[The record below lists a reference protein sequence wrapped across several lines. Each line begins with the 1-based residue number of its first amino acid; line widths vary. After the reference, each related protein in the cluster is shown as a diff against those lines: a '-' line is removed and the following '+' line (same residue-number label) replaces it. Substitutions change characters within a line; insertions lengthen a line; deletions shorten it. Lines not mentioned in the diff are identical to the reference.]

1 MTYIGKKY
9 KANDNSFSI
18 NLTDVGGCRHNLAG
32 TVNEDAKT
40 AEIVS
45 EPYKQE
51 VRFHGNTWTYDFIN
65 VLYKGDTI
73 RVMFNKRNVIKEPKG
88 ITAETFMDIG
98 KLFEEFCGGSK
109 KEEPS
114 EADKLRSEITF
125 LREELN
131 KHREEF
137 KQQKSIKS
145 REEIEDQISKQV
157 VMKLFSSSKEAKE
170 TRGVAINVLNWV
182 LNKD

>member
-1 MTYIGKKY
+1 MEEYDNLPAKIKAILDTHNEEKDVYKEAKRIQGELNAIGWTCDY
-9 KANDNSFSI
+9 G
-18 NLTDVGGCRHNLAG
+18 LCGGIF
-32 TVNEDAKT
+32 D
-40 AEIVS
+40 
-45 EPYKQE
+45 
-51 VRFHGNTWTYDFIN
+51 
-65 VLYKGDTI
+65 
-73 RVMFNKRNVIKEPKG
+73 IKEIKPK
-88 ITAETFMDIG
+88 ITASTFIEIG
-98 KLFEEFCGGSK
+98 RLFEEFCGGSK